1 MAGPDRRRTGWAVA
15 VIVAL
20 AAGSTW
26 GAGGQPQRAAQA
38 SPDRIRVGV
47 ELVTTPVTVRDR
59 SGRFLSDL
67 EHSEFELYEDSVPQ
81 TIVTFSLSH
90 GGRLFH
96 RSQPPK
102 PTGAGIILPPPRP
115 PADSSG
121 RVFLIFIDD
130 AHLEASQTP
139 RLRELFGRI
148 TARLIRPGDKFGIL
162 STGPSAIAVDLTYD
176 RKRLEETANRIM
188 GNGLSPSDIL
198 SAPSGTQG
206 PAEVRHRAHVA
217 FSTAYEVVGNLG
229 KMHDRRKAMIYL
241 SNGYDLNPF
250 ADAREKQDK
259 ERAGDSETN
268 PFRNQ
273 ATFSDA
279 DLVAQLSELTRAA
292 VRANVEIHTID
303 PRGLTAGPDIS
314 QPIDAVSYQRYVSK
328 TQDTLRV
335 LAEQTGGQAV
345 VNQNDFDKALALID
359 AATSDY
365 YMLGYYSSNAD
376 PAKRRRTIQIKVKR
390 PHVDVSHRN
399 EYTIRPAR

>member
-1 MAGPDRRRTGWAVA
+1 MSGPDRHRTGWTAA
-15 VIVAL
+15 AIVAL
-20 AAGSTW
+20 AAGSTS
-26 GAGGQPQRAAQA
+26 GEGGQTPQAAQPR
-38 SPDRIRVGV
+38 PDRIRVGV

-59 SGRFLSDL
+59 RGRFLSDL
-67 EHSEFELYEDSVPQ
+67 EHSDFELYEDGVQQ
-81 TIVTFSLSH
+81 TIVTFSLSY
-90 GGRLFH
+90 GGRMFH
-96 RSQPPK
+96 RSQPPT
-102 PTGAGIILPPPRP
+102 PTGAGIILPPQRP

-148 TARLIRPGDKFGIL
+148 TTRLIRPGDRFGIL

-188 GNGLSPSDIL
+188 GNGLSPADIL

-217 FSTAYEVVGNLG
+217 FSTAYEVVGNLA
-229 KMHDRRKAMIYL
+229 KMHDLRKAMIYL

-250 ADAREKQDK
+250 ADAREKQET
-259 ERAGDSETN
+259 ERSGERETN
-268 PFRNQ
+268 PFRSQ

-314 QPIDAVSYQRYVSK
+314 QPIDAVSYQKYVSK

-335 LAEQTGGQAV
+335 LAEQTGGHAV
-345 VNQNDFDKALALID
+345 VNQNDFDKALDRID

-376 PAKRRRTIQIKVKR
+376 SAKRRRTIEVKVKR
-390 PHVDVSHRN
+390 PDVDLWYRT
-399 EYTIRPAR
+399 EYSLRPAR